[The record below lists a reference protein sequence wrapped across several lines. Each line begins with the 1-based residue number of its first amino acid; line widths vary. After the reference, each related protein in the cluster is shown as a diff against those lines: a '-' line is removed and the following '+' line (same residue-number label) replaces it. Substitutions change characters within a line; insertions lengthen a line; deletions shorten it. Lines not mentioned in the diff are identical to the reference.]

1 MEYVKRQKVPP
12 LLQENQEVWTQPW
25 VQYYREIK
33 GEDNQLLTPNKP
45 TTSHWLKDEIRRPL
59 IEDFQNNC
67 GYCGRVIPTPY
78 SFENEEPLAKGDVD
92 HLIPKSV
99 KPELVYEWS
108 NYVWSSKESNQQK
121 GNFYDE
127 EFPILDP
134 CSESDC
140 NLVRFDEATGKYVL
154 NQAYTEDPVAKQRLE
169 FTAQKTMMN
178 AEELSTER
186 RNHIAL
192 LTGEIDSLSNALKI
206 REIFVDL
213 KKF

>member
-178 AEELSTER
+178 AEELSTG
-186 RNHIAL
+186 
-192 LTGEIDSLSNALKI
+192 LTVFSFS
-206 REIFVDL
+206 
-213 KKF
+213 